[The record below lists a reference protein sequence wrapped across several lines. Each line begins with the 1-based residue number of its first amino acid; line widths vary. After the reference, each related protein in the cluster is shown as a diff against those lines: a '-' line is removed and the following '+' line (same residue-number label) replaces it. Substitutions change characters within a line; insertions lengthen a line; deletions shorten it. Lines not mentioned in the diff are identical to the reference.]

1 MARITRRAALV
12 AVGLGT
18 ASLTRSA
25 RGECCGASG
34 NELAGDELALN
45 NLDAPPHWMDREIA
59 DSIDAKA
66 IASRIGDSKDFQK
79 IVAKALK
86 WVRDNPRKVGN
97 VGPTDTQRVR
107 IKILNELCKS
117 RGPLVDLDS

>member
-1 MARITRRAALV
+1 MTKITRRAALA

-18 ASLTRSA
+18 ASIATVA
-25 RGECCGASG
+25 RGACCNEGTG
-34 NELAGDELALN
+34 DIELAAN
-45 NLDAPPHWMDREIA
+45 NLMALPPHWMDQDIL

-66 IASRIGDSKDFQK
+66 IASRIGEDKEFVK

-86 WVRDNPRKVGN
+86 WSKDNPRKVGN

-107 IKILNELCKS
+107 MQILKELCKS
-117 RGPLVDLDS
+117 RGGDVDLDS

>member
-12 AVGLGT
+12 AVGMGT
-18 ASLTRSA
+18 ASLTASA
-25 RGECCGASG
+25 RGECCADNATGV
-34 NELAGDELALN
+34 ELALN
-45 NLDAPPHWMDREIA
+45 NLDAPPHWMDLEIA

-66 IASRIGDSKDFQK
+66 IASRIGDSKEFVK

-107 IKILNELCKS
+107 IQILKELCKS
-117 RGPLVDLDS
+117 RGADVDLDS